1 MLSGQLPAIS
11 RTDNDPIKRTPAKAE
26 NNRIRTVPYSMLL
39 PLQMLDFHIQ
49 TYLFSAEKTPV
60 LLPTFACH
68 SHLRANASP
77 EKRPKENAGF
87 FFI

>member
-1 MLSGQLPAIS
+1 
-11 RTDNDPIKRTPAKAE
+11 
-26 NNRIRTVPYSMLL
+26 MLL